1 MSNQDRPVEA
11 EVEQAAQD
19 WMVAAFSRDLDACSR
34 FLADEFTMVTNR
46 GSHIDKAQWLYNVQ
60 HRVGGGEPPPFLDP
74 QVRIYGDT
82 ALMTSRNVLR
92 ATFDGKDWSGELY
105 LTDVWVRRDGRWQ
118 VVRRHA
124 SNVVPGAD
132 S

>member
-1 MSNQDRPVEA
+1 MGSQDDRPEA
-11 EVEQAAQD
+11 QVEQAARE
-19 WMVAAFSRDLDACSR
+19 WMAAATRRDLDACGG
-34 FLADEFTMVTNR
+34 FLGEEFTMVTNR
-46 GSHIDKAQWLYNVQ
+46 GSHIDKAQWLHNMGQ
-60 HRVGGGEPPPFLDP
+60 RVGGDEPPQFLDV
-74 QVRIYGDT
+74 QVRVYGDT

-124 SNVVPGAD
+124 SNVVRGAD

>member
-1 MSNQDRPVEA
+1 VDGGHGRRDRSA
-11 EVEQAAQD
+11 LEQ
-19 WMVAAFSRDLDACSR
+19 

-46 GSHIDKAQWLYNVQ
+46 GSVSDKAQWLENMLE
-60 HRVGGGEPPPFLDP
+60 RVGREVMPPEFLD
-74 QVRIYGDT
+74 VRVRVYGDA
-82 ALMTSRNVLR
+82 ALMTSRDILW

-118 VVRRHA
+118 LVRRHA
-124 SNVVPGAD
+124 SNLVPGA

>member
-1 MSNQDRPVEA
+1 MSNQVRPVEA
-11 EVEQAAQD
+11 EVEQADQD
-19 WMVAAFSRDLDACSR
+19 WMAAAFRRDLDACSR

-46 GSHIDKAQWLYNVQ
+46 GSHIDKAQWLHNMGQ
-60 HRVGGGEPPPFLDP
+60 RVGGDEPPRFLD
-74 QVRIYGDT
+74 VRVRVYGDT

-92 ATFDGKDWSGELY
+92 ATHDGKVWSGELY

-118 VVRRHA
+118 LVRRHA